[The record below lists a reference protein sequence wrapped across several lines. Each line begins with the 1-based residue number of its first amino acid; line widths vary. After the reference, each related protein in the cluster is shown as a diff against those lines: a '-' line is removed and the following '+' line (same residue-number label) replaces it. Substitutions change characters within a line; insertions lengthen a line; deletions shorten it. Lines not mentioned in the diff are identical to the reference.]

1 MPTNGAQRAAVR
13 YIRLRARIYMEWES
27 AMNYSPRGTRK
38 AGRVNIGE
46 PIRQSDI
53 MYIRSAVQH
62 CVQTW
67 GRCFLL
73 MFPDGVLMLK
83 KTPPTDAR
91 YFVGSY
97 SRRFST
103 GDIRA
108 DLYQSMADFGR
119 PVAQCHENQQNQALA
134 TDAQDC
140 ASGQ

>member
-1 MPTNGAQRAAVR
+1 
-13 YIRLRARIYMEWES
+13 
-27 AMNYSPRGTRK
+27 MNYSPRGTRK

-46 PIRQSDI
+46 PISQSEI
-53 MYIRSAVQH
+53 MYVRSAVQH

-67 GRCFLL
+67 GHCFLL
-73 MFPDGVLMLK
+73 MFPDGVLMLR

-119 PVAQCHENQQNQALA
+119 PVAQYEESAQNQTLTA
-134 TDAQDC
+134 DAQEC
-140 ASGQ
+140 ATVS